1 MRTNRVVGTVLAAGL
16 IVSSAAACGSDDDK
30 KNTPSDTESAAS
42 LKGVSLEVA
51 GAWAAGGGEQTNFQK
66 VLDAFAAKTGAKVTF
81 TSGGDTLVTV
91 LASKIAGGSQPDVAM
106 MPNQAALADFAKKG
120 WAKPLGADVT
130 AEAQK
135 NFAAI
140 WNTFGTV
147 DGKQYGVYFKGAN
160 KSTVWYRP
168 KAFEDAGVQPPA
180 TWADFVKAAGTLA
193 DSGAVPISVA
203 GADGWTLTDW
213 FENVYLSQAG
223 PDNYDKLAKHEIPW
237 TDPTVKA
244 ALKSLAEIWGK
255 KEYLNGGQAGSLQT
269 DFPTSVTNTFK
280 AGGKAAMV
288 YEGDFVAGV
297 ITKDAAA
304 KVGTDAKMFP
314 FPAVGTTAPV
324 VSGGDAAAVLKDSPG
339 AQALVKYLAT
349 PEAAEVWAKAGGFV
363 SPNKNL
369 NLDSYP
375 DEISKSIAKSVID
388 AGENVRF
395 DMSDLAPASF
405 GGTKGAGEWKLLQD
419 FLKNPTDVDGTAT
432 KLEAAAAKAYK

>member
-1 MRTNRVVGTVLAAGL
+1 MRTNRVVGTALVAGL
-16 IVSSAAACGSDDDK
+16 LVSSAAACGDDK
-30 KNTPSDTESAAS
+30 KKSTSDTESAAS

-66 VLDAFAAKTGAKVTF
+66 VLDAFSQKTGAQVKF

-120 WAKPLGADVT
+120 WAKPLNAEVT
-130 AEAQK
+130 AEASK
-135 NFAAI
+135 NFAKI
-140 WNTFGTV
+140 WTTFGSV

-168 KAFEDAGVQPPA
+168 TSFEDAGVQPPA
-180 TWADFVKAAGTLA
+180 TWADFVKASQTLA
-193 DSGAVPISVA
+193 DSGTPAVSVG

-255 KEYLNGGQAGSLQT
+255 KEFLNGGEVGSLQT

-280 AGGKAAMV
+280 AKKAAMV

-297 ITKDAAA
+297 ITNDAGA

-314 FPAVGTTAPV
+314 FPAVGSTAPV
-324 VSGGDAAAVLKDSPG
+324 VSGGDAAAILKDSPG

-349 PEAAEVWAKAGGFV
+349 PEAAEIWAKAGGFV
-363 SPNKNL
+363 SPNKSL
-369 NLDSYP
+369 SLDVYP
-375 DEISKSIAKSVID
+375 DEISKAIAKSVID

-405 GGTKGAGEWKLLQD
+405 GGTKGAGEWKILQD
-419 FLKNPTDVDGTAT
+419 FLRNPSDVDGTAT